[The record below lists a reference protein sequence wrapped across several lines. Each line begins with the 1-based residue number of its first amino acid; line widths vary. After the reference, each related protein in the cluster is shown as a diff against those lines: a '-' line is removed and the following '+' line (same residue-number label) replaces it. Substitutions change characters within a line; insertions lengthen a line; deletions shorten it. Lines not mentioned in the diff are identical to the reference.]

1 MKAARLIKF
10 QEKAECRAVAATVS
24 APPQKAVRYWLSEY
38 QQQKQANPREQF
50 ARLFKRAA

>member
-10 QEKAECRAVAATVS
+10 QEKAECRTVAATVS

-50 ARLFKRAA
+50 ARLFNRAA